1 MNKNATSS
9 FKNTNGVLRLIIIVI
24 AVLAQLALLLA
35 FVIFLRQN
43 AIYLYVALEI
53 AGVIEVLSISDK
65 NRNTAYTVPWL
76 IVILL
81 LPVFGHIL
89 YLLWGRSGTHSRKS
103 KKTYN
108 ILSSGPRWRK
118 QSPGVVTSLTE
129 QYPLKKRTAAYLQKE
144 GFPLYTNT
152 DCAYFPLGELQFE
165 ALLSDLEEAER
176 YIFMEFF
183 IVSEGQLWNR
193 FHEILKLKA
202 AQGVEVRLLYD
213 DLGSIFTLPKNF
225 IESLSAER
233 ISVQRF
239 NPAHKYLSRLYL
251 NFRNHQ
257 KIVVIDGKIGYTGGT
272 NLADEYA
279 NLYEKHGHW
288 KDTAIRLIGEAV
300 WGLTVTFLQMWET
313 ASGLPEDY
321 EKYHTHTDTIGKG
334 FYQPFDDGPVN
345 QEHNPA
351 EAEYRQTIHSAQSYV
366 WITTPYLIID
376 EVMTDALRTAA
387 VGGVDVR
394 IVTPKIWDHWY
405 VHMVTRSNYG
415 KLLES
420 GVHIY
425 EYTPGYIH
433 AKTILSDDIH
443 AVTGSINMDYRSFYL
458 HFENGVSIYGAPVLQ
473 DIKKDML
480 ATFAVSEEISYE
492 QWKARPYHIK
502 ILQSFLR
509 LFIPLL

>member
-1 MNKNATSS
+1 M
-9 FKNTNGVLRLIIIVI
+9 VLG
-24 AVLAQLALLLA
+24 
-35 FVIFLRQN
+35 
-43 AIYLYVALEI
+43 I
-53 AGVIEVLSISDK
+53 AGIIEVLSVSEK
-65 NRNTAYTVPWL
+65 NRSLTHIVPWL
-76 IVILL
+76 ILILL
-81 LPVFGHIL
+81 LPVFGYIL

-103 KKTYN
+103 KKIYD

-118 QSPGVVTSLTE
+118 QSPGVGASLAE
-129 QYPLKKRTAAYLQKE
+129 QYPIKKRTAAYLQKE
-144 GFPLYTNT
+144 GFPIYANT
-152 DCAYFPLGELQFE
+152 DCTYFPLGELQFD
-165 ALLSDLEEAER
+165 ALLSDLEKAER

-183 IVSEGQLWNR
+183 IVSQGQLWDR
-193 FHEILKLKA
+193 VHEILKLKA
-202 AQGVEVRLLYD
+202 AQGVEVRFLYD
-213 DLGSIFTLPKNF
+213 DLGSIFTLPKDF
-225 IESLSAER
+225 VKSLSADR
-233 ISVQRF
+233 ISAQRF

-257 KIVVIDGKIGYTGGT
+257 KIVVIDGRIGYTGGT

-288 KDTAIRLIGEAV
+288 KDAAIRLTGEAV
-300 WGLTVTFLQMWET
+300 WGLTVTFLQMWEAET
-313 ASGLPEDY
+313 ELPEDY
-321 EKYHTHTDTIGKG
+321 ERYHPRTDVAGHG

-345 QEHNPA
+345 HEHNPA
-351 EAEYRQTIHSAQSYV
+351 EAVYRQTIHSAQSYV
-366 WITTPYLIID
+366 WITTPYLVID
-376 EVMTDALRTAA
+376 EIMIDALSTAA

-415 KLLES
+415 RLLES
-420 GVHIY
+420 GVRIY

-473 DIKKDML
+473 EIKSDML
-480 ATFAVSEEISYE
+480 AIFMVSEEISLE
-492 QWKARPYHIK
+492 QWERRPYRVK